1 MDSKKLQF
9 VYVYKPLKE
18 NFNKTATE
26 QENKIVSEHF
36 LYLKDLLEKNILVL
50 AGPETNAK
58 FGIAVL
64 ETQTEEEA
72 KKIMENDPA
81 VSNKVF
87 TAELYPFRV
96 SLLRNQ
102 V

>member
-1 MDSKKLQF
+1 VDSKKLQF